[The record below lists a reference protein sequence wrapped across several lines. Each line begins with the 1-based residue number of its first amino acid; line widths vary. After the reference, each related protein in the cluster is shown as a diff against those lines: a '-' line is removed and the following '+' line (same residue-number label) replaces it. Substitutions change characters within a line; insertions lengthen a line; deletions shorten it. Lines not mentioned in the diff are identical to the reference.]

1 MAGKNLYT
9 FSSLNCTDAGAPKA
23 TPSSYS
29 GIAQNG
35 NGFIG
40 RDSLSYL
47 SPGIINVV
55 NDFQW
60 TTSPQGA
67 TGRQEVP
74 RIELR
79 EKRLKTNAIIAA
91 AAYYLMSASGT
102 IGALGSRVQS
112 VLSGYRWG
120 PQIWNL
126 FGGAGNESANFLGS
140 IMGGGGGKS
149 FDTSIVS
156 SATRLF
162 LNQDLSSIISTQL
175 DGLNSE
181 LLRPYEGL
189 YITEDTGFRYILP
202 YFDDQQTLVTNAFSV
217 NDEMF
222 GPSSLLGKAVSKVR
236 GATEALAKLAYF
248 TEPGLYIEKPK
259 FYNFKSSGDRI
270 TFSFP
275 LINTG
280 WSTYDDVKLNWQL
293 AFLLSYQNVPNRRT
307 RELIDPSVIYE
318 VSIPGVKYI
327 PYAYISQLKVDYL
340 GSRRQMNLE
349 VPSRSGAKSI
359 TTIVPEAYI
368 ITITLEG
375 LVAETQN
382 FLMAVLEGKQ
392 DIVSVVSYDRFN
404 PFSESKRIF
413 EDELSGLGA
422 FAQTS

>member
-1 MAGKNLYT
+1 MGKNLYS

-23 TPSSYS
+23 VPASYS
-29 GIAQNG
+29 GVAQYG
-35 NGFIG
+35 NGFVG
-40 RDSLSYL
+40 KDSVSY
-47 SPGIINVV
+47 SSSGIINVV

-67 TGRQEVP
+67 SYRQEVP

-102 IGALGSRVQS
+102 IGSLGNRLNS
-112 VLSGYRWG
+112 VLSGSRWG
-120 PQIWNL
+120 QTISNL
-126 FGGAGNESANFLGS
+126 LGNAGSASANFLGS
-140 IMGGGGGKS
+140 LGGSSGNSS
-149 FDTSIVS
+149 FDSSIIS
-156 SATRLF
+156 SATKLF
-162 LNQDLSSIISTQL
+162 TNADLSSILTTQL

-189 YITEDTGFRYILP
+189 YITEDTGFRYLLP
-202 YFDDQQTLVTNAFSV
+202 YFDDSQTLVSNAFST
-217 NDEMF
+217 NDDMF
-222 GPSSLLGKAVSKVR
+222 GPSSLLGKAVSKIR
-236 GATEALAKLAYF
+236 SATEALAKLAYF

-259 FYNFKSSGDRI
+259 FYNFKSSGDKI
-270 TFSFP
+270 SFTFP

-327 PYAYISQLKVDYL
+327 PYAYIQSLKIDYL

-349 VPSRSGAKSI
+349 VPGRSGTKTV
-359 TTIVPEAYI
+359 TTIVPEAYV
-368 ITITLEG
+368 ITINLEG

-392 DIVSVVSYDRFN
+392 DIVSVVSYDKFN
-404 PFSESKRIF
+404 PFSEAKRIY

-422 FAQTS
+422 FNT